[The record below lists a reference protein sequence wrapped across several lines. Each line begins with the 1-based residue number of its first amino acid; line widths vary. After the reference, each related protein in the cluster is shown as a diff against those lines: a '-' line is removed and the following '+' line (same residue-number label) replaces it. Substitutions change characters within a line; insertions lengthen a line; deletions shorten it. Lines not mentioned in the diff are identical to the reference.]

1 MNFKQAFFKIY
12 DEKIASG
19 QITFS
24 QSGIGKEDFTR
35 LCTEP
40 DFVLDTE
47 TLERLMVTMKLTEEE
62 RLLLKQ
68 TAKVERI

>member
-1 MNFKQAFFKIY
+1 MYMQGKMCRC
-12 DEKIASG
+12 

-47 TLERLMVTMKLTEEE
+47 TLERLMVTMKLTGEE

-68 TAKVERI
+68 TAKAERI